1 MYRVRNSRACSA
13 ISAVSMAPRAR
24 IDSEMLRSIIG
35 VRLNVRW
42 RKRAGWLGSHLRQRV
57 PQAPRKSQIEA
68 VARNTNSLGVQK
80 LDLAYG
86 EVGGVRMPDDVR
98 SSADLGDLYAWLVQQ
113 RRPATVVE
121 FGSAFG
127 VSGMYFA
134 SGLMAAGSGHLYSF
148 EINREWA
155 DIAERNIRSI
165 GNCLTLTR
173 GTFEDH
179 VEKVVPGTIDLAFVD
194 GIHTYEFVKAQ
205 FDALRPRMSS
215 GGMIAFD
222 DIDFKRPGSRMREA
236 WEEIA
241 ADHRVAAAVEVN
253 GRVGLVELA
262 SPPPTG

>member
-1 MYRVRNSRACSA
+1 M
-13 ISAVSMAPRAR
+13 
-24 IDSEMLRSIIG
+24 
-35 VRLNVRW
+35 
-42 RKRAGWLGSHLRQRV
+42 
-57 PQAPRKSQIEA
+57 
-68 VARNTNSLGVQK
+68 QK
-80 LDLAYG
+80 LDEAYG

-134 SGLMAAGSGHLYSF
+134 TGLAAAGHGHLYSF

-165 GNCLTLTR
+165 GDCVTLTR

-179 VEKVVPGTIDLAFVD
+179 VDTVVPGPIDLAFVD

-205 FDALRPRMSS
+205 FDTLRPRLSA
-215 GGMIAFD
+215 GGVIAFD

-241 ADHRVAAAVEVN
+241 ADPRVASAVEVN
-253 GRVGLVELA
+253 GRVGLVEL
-262 SPPPTG
+262 